1 MAARLLSLR
10 PAQLRTYRHFWLS
23 GMPASKFCSIGTHN
37 SVFPLSCE
45 EGEQTKMGIVVC
57 RARAAK
63 EREAMEQ
70 RARMEQERLMRNAQI
85 RAADNMRR
93 REEMLA
99 RQRQANM
106 AKLVSQFDTACPLIS
121 CIDVVLLMQSATC
134 VCRYSVAAVVRTGS
148 TEGHNLRG
156 VLVRGAEG
164 DPGPTQLLPGG
175 HCLPP

>member
-1 MAARLLSLR
+1 MRQNLITYMLFRNLLECIMAARLLSLK
-10 PAQLRTYRHFWLS
+10 PAQLRTYRHFCLP
-23 GMPASKFCSIGTHN
+23 GMPASKFCSIGTHD
-37 SVFPLSCE
+37 FGLLSCE
-45 EGEQTKMGIVVC
+45 EGKQTKMRIVVC

-121 CIDVVLLMQSATC
+121 CIDVVLLMQLAPC
-134 VCRYSVAAVVRTGS
+134 VCRY
-148 TEGHNLRG
+148 
-156 VLVRGAEG
+156 
-164 DPGPTQLLPGG
+164 TQSN
-175 HCLPP
+175 